1 MRAVRF
7 HQYGDHRVLT
17 LEEAEE
23 PHAGP
28 GQVRVRVTATS
39 VNPFDIKVRAGYLHE
54 MMPLS
59 FPAGT
64 GSDAVG
70 IVDEVGEG
78 VGGVD
83 VGDSVFGLAQAG
95 AAELAVL
102 YAWARVPEAWT
113 TEQAAAAGLAAS
125 TAVAGLD
132 AVGGASGG
140 TILIE
145 GAAGG
150 VGSAAVQIAAARGAT
165 VIGTASEANHEFLR
179 SLGAIPVTYGPGLAD
194 RVAEVAPGGV
204 DAALD
209 LAGSGSLP
217 DLVGI
222 VGDRSRVASAADFTA
237 QSQGVAM
244 VVGNATAA
252 ENLAVVAE
260 LGAAGLFTP
269 VVAETFTLD
278 RLGEAQ
284 ARIEEGHTRGKIV
297 VVVPP
302 PT

>member
-7 HQYGDHRVLT
+7 HEYGDPQVLS
-17 LEEAEE
+17 LEEAED
-23 PHAGP
+23 PHAGA

-39 VNPFDIKVRAGYLHE
+39 VNPFDTKVRAGYLHE
-54 MMPLS
+54 MMPLT
-59 FPAGT
+59 FPAGS

-70 IVDEVGEG
+70 VVDEVGEG
-78 VGGVD
+78 VSD
-83 VGDSVFGLAQAG
+83 VAPGDEVFGLSQAG

-102 YAWARVPEAWT
+102 YAWARVPESWT

-132 AVGGASGG
+132 AVGGARGG

-150 VGSAAVQIAAARGAT
+150 VGTAAVQIAKARGAK
-165 VIGTASEANHEFLR
+165 VIGTASEANHDFLR
-179 SLGAIPVTYGPGLAD
+179 SLGAIPVSYGPGLAD
-194 RVAEVAPGGV
+194 RVADVAPDGI

-209 LAGSGSLP
+209 LAGSGSLGE
-217 DLVGI
+217 LVAI

-244 VVGNATAA
+244 VVGNAAAA
-252 ENLAVVAE
+252 ENLAHIAE
-260 LGAAGLFTP
+260 LAAAGKFTP
-269 VVAETFTLD
+269 VVTETFTLD
-278 RLGEAQ
+278 RLADAQ
-284 ARIEEGHTRGKIV
+284 SRIEEGHTRGKIV
-297 VVVPP
+297 VTVPRSE
-302 PT
+302 